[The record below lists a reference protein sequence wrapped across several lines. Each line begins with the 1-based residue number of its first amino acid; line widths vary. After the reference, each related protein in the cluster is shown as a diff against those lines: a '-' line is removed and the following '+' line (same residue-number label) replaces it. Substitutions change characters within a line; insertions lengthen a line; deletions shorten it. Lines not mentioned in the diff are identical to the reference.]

1 MYLCIYVSVCLSYV
15 SMNLCISVSAY
26 LCVYVSMHLSHSL
39 SLSFSSS
46 LCLSIDQ
53 STKPSIYLPV
63 HLYITYL
70 RLIYLPTYLRTSLS
84 LYISISLSLYL
95 SVYLS
100 IYPSIYLSSN
110 LPVFSVLVMHPCFHQ
125 NSTDI
130 FMHIPVVCLIYA
142 DIFVCLY
149 VCIEVVHC
157 NASKRK
163 SGNIM
168 KLNGLPLCLQARVH
182 ACFGRMYACMCLS
195 LHRSLYLF
203 M

>member
-1 MYLCIYVSVCLSYV
+1 MYSCIYVSVCL
-15 SMNLCISVSAY
+15 LCIYESTSM
-26 LCVYVSMHLSHSL
+26 CCVSMHLSHSL

-100 IYPSIYLSSN
+100 IYLYFLYRLSNPSQPLMFCHPIYLY
-110 LPVFSVLVMHPCFHQ
+110 LVFLLCIRVLIKIRRTYLC
-125 NSTDI
+125 I
-130 FMHIPVVCLIYA
+130 FM
-142 DIFVCLY
+142 
-149 VCIEVVHC
+149 
-157 NASKRK
+157 
-163 SGNIM
+163 
-168 KLNGLPLCLQARVH
+168 
-182 ACFGRMYACMCLS
+182 
-195 LHRSLYLF
+195 
-203 M
+203 

>member
-84 LYISISLSLYL
+84 LYISISLSICLPIN
-95 SVYLS
+95 LS
-100 IYPSIYLSSN
+100 IYLYFLYRLSNPSQPLTLCHPIYLY
-110 LPVFSVLVMHPCFHQ
+110 LVFLLCIRVLIKIRRTYFC
-125 NSTDI
+125 I
-130 FMHIPVVCLIYA
+130 FL
-142 DIFVCLY
+142 
-149 VCIEVVHC
+149 
-157 NASKRK
+157 
-163 SGNIM
+163 
-168 KLNGLPLCLQARVH
+168 
-182 ACFGRMYACMCLS
+182 
-195 LHRSLYLF
+195 
-203 M
+203 

>member
-95 SVYLS
+95 SVYLYLS
-100 IYPSIYLSSN
+100 IHLSIYLSVYLSIYLYFLYRLSN
-110 LPVFSVLVMHPCFHQ
+110 PSQPLMFCHPIYLYLVFLVCIRVLIKIRRTYLC
-125 NSTDI
+125 I
-130 FMHIPVVCLIYA
+130 FM
-142 DIFVCLY
+142 
-149 VCIEVVHC
+149 
-157 NASKRK
+157 
-163 SGNIM
+163 
-168 KLNGLPLCLQARVH
+168 
-182 ACFGRMYACMCLS
+182 
-195 LHRSLYLF
+195 
-203 M
+203 

>member
-1 MYLCIYVSVCLSYV
+1 MYLSYVSMYLCIYVSVCLSYV
-15 SMNLCISVSAY
+15 SMNLCIFVSAY
-26 LCVYVSMHLSHSL
+26 LCVYVSMHLSL

-53 STKPSIYLPV
+53 PTKPSIYLPI

-70 RLIYLPTYLRTSLS
+70 RLIYLPTYRRNL
-84 LYISISLSLYL
+84 SISLSIYL
-95 SVYLS
+95 STYLS
-100 IYPSIYLSSN
+100 ILPLYCLYRLSNPSQPLIFCHPIYLY
-110 LPVFSVLVMHPCFHQ
+110 LVFLLCIRALIK

-130 FMHIPVVCLIYA
+130 FMHISVVYIYVLIYA
-142 DIFVCLY
+142 GIFVCLY

-168 KLNGLPLCLQARVH
+168 
-182 ACFGRMYACMCLS
+182 
-195 LHRSLYLF
+195 
-203 M
+203 

>member
-100 IYPSIYLSSN
+100 IYPSIYLSIYLYFLYRLSN
-110 LPVFSVLVMHPCFHQ
+110 PSQPLMFCHP
-125 NSTDI
+125 
-130 FMHIPVVCLIYA
+130 IY
-142 DIFVCLY
+142 
-149 VCIEVVHC
+149 
-157 NASKRK
+157 
-163 SGNIM
+163 
-168 KLNGLPLCLQARVH
+168 
-182 ACFGRMYACMCLS
+182 
-195 LHRSLYLF
+195 LYLVF
-203 M
+203 LLCIRVLIKIRRTYLCIFL

>member
-46 LCLSIDQ
+46 LCLSVDQ

-100 IYPSIYLSSN
+100 IYPSIYLSIYLNFLYRLSN
-110 LPVFSVLVMHPCFHQ
+110 PSQPLIFCHP
-125 NSTDI
+125 
-130 FMHIPVVCLIYA
+130 IY
-142 DIFVCLY
+142 
-149 VCIEVVHC
+149 
-157 NASKRK
+157 
-163 SGNIM
+163 
-168 KLNGLPLCLQARVH
+168 
-182 ACFGRMYACMCLS
+182 
-195 LHRSLYLF
+195 LYLVF
-203 M
+203 LLCIRVLIKIRRTYLCIFL

>member
-1 MYLCIYVSVCLSYV
+1 
-15 SMNLCISVSAY
+15 MNLCISVSAY

-84 LYISISLSLYL
+84 LYLSLYL

-100 IYPSIYLSSN
+100 VYPSIYLSIYLYFLYRLSN
-110 LPVFSVLVMHPCFHQ
+110 PSQPLIFCHP
-125 NSTDI
+125 
-130 FMHIPVVCLIYA
+130 IY
-142 DIFVCLY
+142 
-149 VCIEVVHC
+149 
-157 NASKRK
+157 
-163 SGNIM
+163 
-168 KLNGLPLCLQARVH
+168 
-182 ACFGRMYACMCLS
+182 
-195 LHRSLYLF
+195 LYLVF
-203 M
+203 LLCIRVLIKIRRTYLCIFL

>member
-1 MYLCIYVSVCLSYV
+1 
-15 SMNLCISVSAY
+15 MNLCISVSAY
-26 LCVYVSMHLSHSL
+26 LCLCVYVSMHLPHSLSLSL

-100 IYPSIYLSSN
+100 IYPSIYLSIYLYFLYRLSN
-110 LPVFSVLVMHPCFHQ
+110 PSQPLIFCHP
-125 NSTDI
+125 
-130 FMHIPVVCLIYA
+130 IY
-142 DIFVCLY
+142 
-149 VCIEVVHC
+149 
-157 NASKRK
+157 
-163 SGNIM
+163 
-168 KLNGLPLCLQARVH
+168 
-182 ACFGRMYACMCLS
+182 
-195 LHRSLYLF
+195 LYLVF
-203 M
+203 LLCIRVFIKIRRTYLCIFL